1 MSGRRVIILSQGVVS
16 CPQQYI
22 YCNLII
28 FYPPTPDIAS
38 IVLYCT
44 VPLTILFCA
53 VLHPLLYCTVSG
65 VNGTYMSVVAGSSAS
80 LPCITTSTS
89 PREQPTLILWFKEE
103 DGKPIFR
110 WRHLCILCVSRFCVN
125 RNRFCGLRSKV
136 WRFTSK
142 NKSLHYQ
149 IRLKKGDGLDRK

>member
-1 MSGRRVIILSQGVVS
+1 M
-16 CPQQYI
+16 
-22 YCNLII
+22 YCIVLYCIVL
-28 FYPPTPDIAS
+28 YC

-44 VPLTILFCA
+44 GLYVTLNYT
-53 VLHPLLYCTVSG
+53 VLYCTVLLYPLLYCTVPG

-110 WRHLCILCVSRFCVN
+110 WRHLFILCVRVFWVN
-125 RNRFCGLRSKV
+125 SNRFCGPRSKV